1 MDEKQIKW
9 AIGLGVPL
17 LVLLIVALMS
27 VTVVD
32 AGHIG
37 VATTFGAVEEFNYD
51 EGMQIHAPWRSIV
64 EIDTRVSLVTV
75 ECMAASSDL
84 QSIKTTIS
92 ANFYPEPTQAWKV
105 IRFLSPEAVNWKS
118 IILEPSIQESVK
130 AVAAEYTAENL
141 IKKRPE
147 IRDRIEGLIR
157 EKVKNATLQRLMH
170 TTDFKEASDMKTT
183 IGGELSL
190 LHISQVNLTNFE
202 FSAQYTEAI
211 ESKQR
216 AEQEAKKADNERI
229 KKEIEAQVQIAEA
242 VARAEAD
249 IARADGEAKAKIRG
263 AEAEAESIRLNSEAQ
278 AKAIAAKYAALKA
291 AGVDPAFWEWVQ
303 KWSGNLPKIAGGT
316 MPTMMIPE
324 DLKD

>member
-1 MDEKQIKW
+1 MDDKQIKTLLL
-9 AIGLGVPL
+9 IGIPA
-17 LVLLIVALMS
+17 LVLMIVAFMS

-32 AGHIG
+32 AGHVG
-37 VATTFGAVEEFNYD
+37 VATTFGAVEEVNYD

-75 ECMAASSDL
+75 DCMAASSDL

-105 IRFLSPEAVNWKS
+105 IRYLSPDQANWTAV
-118 IILEPSIQESVK
+118 ILEPSIQESVK

-147 IRDRIEGLIR
+147 IRDRIESLIR

-170 TTDFKEASDMKTT
+170 TTDFQEANDMKHKV
-183 IGGELSL
+183 GGELSL
-190 LHISQVNLTNFE
+190 LHISQINLTNFE

-211 ESKQR
+211 EAKQK
-216 AEQEAKKADNERI
+216 AEQEAKKAENERI

-242 VARAEAD
+242 LAMAEAE
-249 IARADGEAKAKIRG
+249 IARADGAAKARIRG
-263 AEAEAESIRLNSEAQ
+263 AEAEAQSIFLKSEAE

-291 AGVDPAFWEWVQ
+291 AGVDPAFWEWMQNWDGV
-303 KWSGNLPKIAGGT
+303 LPKILGGSS
-316 MPTMMIPE
+316 PTLLLPADM
-324 DLKD
+324 KD